1 MCGSCANEGALKA
14 AFMAYR
20 ARERGQAGQMQDFT
34 PDEVNSVRTSLQE
47 VLSCFALTR
56 TPLPRSIRA

>member
-20 ARERGQAGQMQDFT
+20 ARERGESGTQDFT
-34 PDEVNSVRTSLQE
+34 PEEVRL
-47 VLSCFALTR
+47 
-56 TPLPRSIRA
+56 PL

>member
-20 ARERGQAGQMQDFT
+20 ARERGQENQPQKFSEE
-34 PDEVNSVRTSLQE
+34 EVSHVR
-47 VLSCFALTR
+47 
-56 TPLPRSIRA
+56 

>member
-20 ARERGQAGQMQDFT
+20 ARERGQENQPQKFSEE
-34 PDEVNSVRTSLQE
+34 EVSHARAMSAYDLAET
-47 VLSCFALTR
+47 VLSHY
-56 TPLPRSIRA
+56 S